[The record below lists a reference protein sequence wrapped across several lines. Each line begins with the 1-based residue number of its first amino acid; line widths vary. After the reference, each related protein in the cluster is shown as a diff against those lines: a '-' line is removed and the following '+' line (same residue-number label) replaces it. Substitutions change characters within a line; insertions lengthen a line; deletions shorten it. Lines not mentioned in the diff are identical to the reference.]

1 MFADNRKMKMENKKG
16 LSDIVATVLIVLLAL
31 AAVAIVWGFLRPVFT
46 NAASTTSLRS
56 QCISVDVQPTVC
68 NYNDNT
74 GTGTIAITARVRN
87 MAGEARYITAVVN
100 NKDGS
105 TYTSWTY
112 PAVELL
118 GTDTFTYTNMGAALG
133 NGALTDFTV
142 AGVVTDDAGNN
153 QTCPGTTIACTG
165 VGYP

>member
-1 MFADNRKMKMENKKG
+1 MKMENKKG

-87 MAGEARYITAVVN
+87 M
-100 NKDGS
+100 DGS